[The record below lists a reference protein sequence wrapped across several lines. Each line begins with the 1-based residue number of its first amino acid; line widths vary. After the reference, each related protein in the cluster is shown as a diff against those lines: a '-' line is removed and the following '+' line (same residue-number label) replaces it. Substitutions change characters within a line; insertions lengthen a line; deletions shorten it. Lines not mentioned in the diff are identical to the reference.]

1 MRHGLL
7 YTLLIFIAIVIV
19 VVIFAWVG
27 VDKIIEKFREI
38 GPLGF
43 ILYFA
48 VAVAGLMVT
57 VVGWYLILRSHNIKI
72 KFLHAAIGQLI
83 GNAIGFITP
92 SLYLGGEPVKAHYV
106 GTIYGISKTKVFST
120 AIFGKFQELTCL
132 LLFIY
137 AGTLV
142 MILEAKEVHLPM
154 WMWSTLLTVD
164 IVLGIIVIMT
174 LISIAK
180 NSPVFSHIAAWIA
193 RRGILTKKIEKLI
206 PKIINI
212 EELIYQAF
220 RHDWKAGMV
229 AFFFNFLSI
238 IAVVI
243 KPVIFFYFL
252 YHQNIFSLTEI
263 AVIFTFSQILLVF
276 HVTPGAIGVYEGGQI
291 VIFKIVGIGADD
303 ALSYL
308 VICRFVDLV
317 LTGGGFYLAIHYNL
331 VKFISPKI
339 ETLPAPGNNENY
351 PPAPCNCPENA
362 DGKAEKD
369 STLKENSS
377 PAGIL
382 PK

>member
-19 VVIFAWVG
+19 VAIFAWVG
-27 VDKIIEKFREI
+27 VDKIIAKFQEI

-43 ILYFA
+43 ILYLT
-48 VAVAGLMVT
+48 VAMAGLLVT
-57 VVGWYLILRSHNIKI
+57 VIGWYLILHSHNIKV

-92 SLYLGGEPVKAHYV
+92 SLYLGGEPVKAHYI

-120 AIFGKFQELTCL
+120 AFFAKFQELTCL
-132 LLFIY
+132 LVFIY

-142 MILEAKEVHLPM
+142 MLLEAKEVQLPG
-154 WMWSTLLTVD
+154 WMWTALLTVD
-164 IVLGIIVIMT
+164 IVLGIIVLLA
-174 LISIAK
+174 LISITK
-180 NSPVFSHIAAWIA
+180 NSPVFSHIATWIA
-193 RRGILTKKIEKLI
+193 KKGVLTKKIEKLI
-206 PKIINI
+206 PKIINT

-220 RHDWKAGMV
+220 RHDWKAGMI

-238 IAVVI
+238 IAVVV

-252 YHQNIFSLTEI
+252 YHHNIFSLTEI

-276 HVTPGAIGVYEGGQI
+276 HFTPAAIGVYEGGQI
-291 VIFKIVGIGADD
+291 VIFKIIGIGADD

-339 ETLPAPGNNENY
+339 ETLPTPGNNENSL
-351 PPAPCNCPENA
+351 PVACNYN
-362 DGKAEKD
+362 
-369 STLKENSS
+369 ENSTEKAAKE
-377 PAGIL
+377 PVR
-382 PK
+382 K

>member
-1 MRHGLL
+1 MKYGLL
-7 YTLLIFIAIVIV
+7 YTLLIIIAIIIV
-19 VVIFAWVG
+19 VAIFAWVG
-27 VDKIIEKFREI
+27 VDKIIEKFQEL

-48 VAVAGLMVT
+48 VAVAGLLVT
-57 VVGWYLILRSHNIKI
+57 VIGWYLILHSHNIKI

-92 SLYLGGEPVKAHYV
+92 SLYLGGEPVKAHYI
-106 GTIYGISKTKVFST
+106 GTTYGISKTKVFST
-120 AIFGKFQELTCL
+120 AFFAKFQELTCL

-142 MILEAKEVHLPM
+142 MLLEAKEVHLPM
-154 WMWSTLLTVD
+154 WMWTTLLTVD
-164 IVLGIIVIMT
+164 IGLGVIVFLA
-174 LISIAK
+174 LISITK
-180 NSPVFSHIAAWIA
+180 NSPVFSHIATWIA
-193 RRGILTKKIEKLI
+193 KRGILTKKIEKLI
-206 PKIINI
+206 PKIIHI

-220 RHDWKAGMV
+220 RHDWKAGLM

-238 IAVVI
+238 VAVVI

-252 YHQNIFSLTEI
+252 YHHNIFSLTEI

-276 HVTPGAIGVYEGGQI
+276 HVTPGAIGVFEGGQI
-291 VIFKIVGIGADD
+291 VIFKIVGIGAED

-317 LTGGGFYLAIHYNL
+317 LTGSGVYLAIHYNL

-339 ETLPAPGNNENY
+339 ETLPPPGNNENS
-351 PPAPCNCPENA
+351 PPAACNCNENSTE
-362 DGKAEKD
+362 KAVKEHVH
-369 STLKENSS
+369 KENSR
-377 PAGIL
+377 PAGIV